1 MTAVSHLAK
10 SSAMPLGVKVITT
23 AIGGGIAGGLF
34 VATNAMNTIAQRGLD
49 TKNSRNGSSSSSSS
63 SNGSFPASSIIEN
76 SEAEPTAIDK
86 VMDLLNTNLMLN
98 ISMLSLLIGLAVLYI
113 SNKVANKKWNLTFIK
128 KIFGERFHSLFVKLI
143 TFTSKSNEIWMIII
157 WILLVIACI
166 GTTGIAHFLIM
177 YLEVI
182 SEIYEEYRNNNE

>member
-1 MTAVSHLAK
+1 V
-10 SSAMPLGVKVITT
+10 GR
-23 AIGGGIAGGLF
+23 IARGLF

-49 TKNSRNGSSSSSSS
+49 NKNSRNGSSSSSSS

-113 SNKVANKKWNLTFIK
+113 SNKVANKK
-128 KIFGERFHSLFVKLI
+128 
-143 TFTSKSNEIWMIII
+143 
-157 WILLVIACI
+157 
-166 GTTGIAHFLIM
+166 
-177 YLEVI
+177 
-182 SEIYEEYRNNNE
+182 